1 MNDVMLNSRSGL
13 DGTIIV
19 SPALTP
25 HLDQENDRVVEFATR
40 ISIVVKKI
48 LRYDTDTGVRDVV
61 LADLLERYARHTLHE
76 SDVCSFF
83 FQLYD
88 ANK

>member
-1 MNDVMLNSRSGL
+1 MLFHAISFQNTSCHL
-13 DGTIIV
+13 

-25 HLDQENDRVVEFATR
+25 HLGEEENDDRVVEFATR

-48 LRYDTDTGVRDVV
+48 LRYDTDTGVRDVI
-61 LADLLERYARHTLHE
+61 LADLLERYARHTLPE

-83 FQLYD
+83 FQLYE